1 MKLLKIYELI
11 RETYE
16 ELEYLVSP
24 IVREDIRCQRNKL
37 QEAMDLLKE
46 VE

>member
-11 RETYE
+11 RETRD
-16 ELEYLVSP
+16 ELEYLVKP
-24 IVREDIRCQRNKL
+24 VVREDIRAQRDKL
-37 QEAMDLLKE
+37 AQAMELLKE